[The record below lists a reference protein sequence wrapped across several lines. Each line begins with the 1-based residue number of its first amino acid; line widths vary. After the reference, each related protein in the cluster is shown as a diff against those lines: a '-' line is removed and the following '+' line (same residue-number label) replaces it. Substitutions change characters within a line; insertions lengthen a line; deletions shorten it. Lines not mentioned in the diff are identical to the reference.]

1 MADIKL
7 SLEYYHKDPV
17 EIYVFSE
24 ALLGLGS
31 SYERFLL
38 RNIKE
43 GEKIDAQSRLYI
55 NQIRSG
61 SILIDLVDLFPLA
74 LTFAEGSNSII
85 EFTRHLNNLYKS
97 FKNGNHVEELQ
108 QYDKGD
114 IKDFVKFIEPV
125 SKDRS
130 AQYNIG
136 ALNFNGD
143 VILNFGINTQDGYQI
158 QGIAQNFLGMKERP
172 SQEIFKKVIF
182 YWFQARSESAKNK
195 QAGYSGKI
203 DSISSKNLKVIFE
216 NDEIK
221 EKMLGMDDNPFKK
234 AFVVDVLV
242 ESVHDTPFAFKVLK
256 IHEIFDL

>member
-1 MADIKL
+1 MSDIKL
-7 SLEYYHKDPV
+7 SLSYYHKDPV
-17 EIYVFSE
+17 EINVFSE

-31 SYERFLL
+31 AYERFLL
-38 RNIKE
+38 KNIKE

-74 LTFAEGSNSII
+74 LAFAEGSNSII
-85 EFTRHLNNLYKS
+85 EFTKHLNNLYKA
-97 FKNGNHVEELQ
+97 FKSGDHVEELQ
-108 QYDKGD
+108 NFDKGD

-125 SKDRS
+125 AKDRS

-136 ALNFNGD
+136 AFNIQGD
-143 VILNFGINTQDGYQI
+143 VILNFGIDTQDGYQI
-158 QGIAQNFLGMKERP
+158 QAIAQNFLATKNLP
-172 SQEIFKKVIF
+172 SHEIHSKVMF
-182 YWFQARSESAKNK
+182 YWYQARSDSSKNK

-203 DSISSKNLKVIFE
+203 DSISSKQLKVIFE
-216 NDEIK
+216 NDDIK
-221 EKMLGMDDNPFKK
+221 EKMLGMDENPFKK

-242 ESVHDTPFAFKVLK
+242 ESVQENPFAYKVIK